1 MTLNFTIL
9 MENELSHVESTRVG
23 TNSVPSYHYH
33 KPLETPH
40 NKPTTTVENEVG
52 SFC

>member
-9 MENELSHVESTRVG
+9 MENELSHVESIRVG
-23 TNSVPSYHYH
+23 TILVHSYHYY
-33 KPLETPH
+33 KPLETTI
-40 NKPTTTVENEVG
+40 NKPTTTVEKEVG

>member
-9 MENELSHVESTRVG
+9 MENELSHVESIRVG
-23 TNSVPSYHYH
+23 TNLVPSYHNH
-33 KPLETPH
+33 KPLETAH
-40 NKPTTTVENEVG
+40 NKPTTTVENEVE